1 MENPTLQ
8 KDRLIKTSRIVVR
21 SGFVVNR
28 LFLAAVV
35 SGLLLSVLF
44 SSPLTKLLV
53 QQSPGDDARSEV
65 TGLRLMLL
73 LGIAMSVAIDRLF
86 VALAQIIET
95 ARAGDPFIGAN
106 ARRLQT
112 IGWALLGLQIL
123 DIPAALIE
131 RFFPSMGM
139 GTPDPAFSAAGW
151 LAVLMVFVLSR
162 VFAVGS
168 AMREELEGT
177 V

>member
-1 MENPTLQ
+1 MLE
-8 KDRLIKTSRIVVR
+8 KDRLIKTSRFVVR
-21 SGFVVNR
+21 TGFIVNR
-28 LFLAAVV
+28 LFLVAVV
-35 SGLLLSVLF
+35 SGLLLSWLCF
-44 SSPLTKLLV
+44 SALATLLM
-53 QQSPGDDARSEV
+53 QQSPGADARSEM

-86 VALAQIIET
+86 VALTQIIET

-131 RFFPSMGM
+131 RFFPGLGK

-151 LAVLMVFVLSR
+151 LAVLLVFVLSR

-168 AMREELEGT
+168 AMRDELEAT

>member
-1 MENPTLQ
+1 MLE

-21 SGFVVNR
+21 SGFIVNR

-35 SGLLLSVLF
+35 SGLLLSLLF

-53 QQSPGDDARSEV
+53 QQSPGGDARSEM

-86 VALAQIIET
+86 VALTQIIET

-131 RFFPSMGM
+131 RFFPSMAM
-139 GTPDPAFSAAGW
+139 GTADSAFSAAGW

>member
-1 MENPTLQ
+1 MLE

-21 SGFVVNR
+21 SGFIVNR

-35 SGLLLSVLF
+35 SGLLLSLLF

-53 QQSPGDDARSEV
+53 QQSPGGDARSEM

-86 VALAQIIET
+86 VALTQIIET

-112 IGWALLGLQIL
+112 IGWALLGLHIL
-123 DIPAALIE
+123 DIPEHGHGDSRLG
-131 RFFPSMGM
+131 FFCRRV
-139 GTPDPAFSAAGW
+139 AGGVDGVCPQPRIRGW
-151 LAVLMVFVLSR
+151 IGHA
-162 VFAVGS
+162 
-168 AMREELEGT
+168 
-177 V
+177 